1 MTKRLLSQRDETAIK
16 RAKEMHDECMK
27 DPDYA
32 AKWNALTSA
41 LFGTLSDLPAD
52 VLPDEQQG

>member
-1 MTKRLLSQRDETAIK
+1 MRRKKRDEAVLN

-27 DPDYA
+27 DPEYA

-41 LFGTLSDLPAD
+41 LFGILADLPEDA
-52 VLPDEQQG
+52 VSAERE